1 LPEVWTC
8 TMNDWDNVHNSCAVP
23 QEADD
28 TSGGGNGNGG
38 NGADY
43 VGDGQVK
50 TNFRD
55 CCVFC
60 QGLLCFLSGIAVF
73 FVRDY

>member
-1 LPEVWTC
+1 
-8 TMNDWDNVHNSCAVP
+8 MNDWDNVHNSCAVP

-50 TNFRD
+50 TIFRD
-55 CCVFC
+55 CCVFVRDC
-60 QGLLCFLSGIAVF
+60 CVLGIAVF
-73 FVRDY
+73 